1 MTGRCSPQ
9 EIAPRNGGLPI
20 RCFTKE
26 ELLPD
31 EGARAQLEE
40 LAAVPGL
47 DRYVAVL
54 PDVHRK
60 HRNPS
65 PTGTVVVSRE
75 VLVPRAIDQ
84 GVNCGMRL
92 FSTGV
97 AAREFTPPR
106 LDALFGELLR
116 SMPVRYREEPLVPED
131 VCEAVLTHGLQE
143 LVDPLD
149 LPPDEITRTEGGGRT
164 LPELEPEAI
173 REGIGAK
180 TLGKAIRKGGG
191 TLGTIGGGNHFLELQ
206 EITEIL
212 DPDAASRLGLERG
225 STVFMLHTDARR
237 LGKKLLEPVF
247 QEGERR
253 ARERGATGGLWT
265 LAADSELG
273 QRALAALAATCHA
286 GFANRAAVTQI
297 VRHALRRL
305 LGEST
310 LRMPLVYDCGHE
322 TIQRERHDGEWLW
335 VHRHGTSRAV
345 PPPHLDHD
353 PVLKEL
359 GQPVPLPGSM
369 GTDSYLA
376 VARAGTEGSFHSV
389 AHGAGRVL
397 AKDHAAATFAEQAVE
412 DEMAAR
418 GIRLYRYGHDQ
429 IGGQAPASFK
439 NVQRVLDVM
448 AELDMIRPV
457 VRLRPLAVLK
467 G

>member
-1 MTGRCSPQ
+1 VRGRSSPQ

-31 EGARAQLEE
+31 EAARAQLDE
-40 LAAVPGL
+40 LAAVQGL
-47 DRYVAVL
+47 ERYVAVL

-65 PTGTVVVSRE
+65 PTGTVVVSRD

-92 FSTGV
+92 VSTGV
-97 AAREFTPPR
+97 AARDFTPPL
-106 LDALFGELLR
+106 LDALFGELLG
-116 SMPVRYREEPLVPED
+116 SMPVRYREEPLLPED
-131 VCEAVLTHGLQE
+131 VCEAVLTHGLE
-143 LVDPLD
+143 RLMDPLG
-149 LPPDEITRTEGGGRT
+149 LPSDEITRTEGGGRT

-173 REGIGAK
+173 REGIGARA
-180 TLGKAIRKGGG
+180 LAKAIRKGGG

-206 EITEIL
+206 EIAEIL
-212 DPDAASRLGLERG
+212 DAEAARRLGLELG

-237 LGKKLLEPVF
+237 LGKKLLQPIFE
-247 QEGERR
+247 EGEREAR
-253 ARERGATGGLWT
+253 ARGDASGLWT
-265 LAADSELG
+265 LPVDSQLG
-273 QRALAALAATCHA
+273 RRALAALAATCHA

-297 VRHALRRL
+297 VRRTLGRL
-305 LGEST
+305 LGEPT
-310 LRMPLVYDCGHE
+310 LAMPLVYDCGHE
-322 TIQRERHDGEWLW
+322 TIQHECHGGEDLW

-376 VARAGTEGSFHSV
+376 VARAGAEGSFHSV

-397 AKDHAAATFAEQAVE
+397 EKDRAAATYGEQAVE

-418 GIRLYRYGHDQ
+418 GIRLYRYGEDE

-439 NVQRVLDVM
+439 NVHRVLDVM